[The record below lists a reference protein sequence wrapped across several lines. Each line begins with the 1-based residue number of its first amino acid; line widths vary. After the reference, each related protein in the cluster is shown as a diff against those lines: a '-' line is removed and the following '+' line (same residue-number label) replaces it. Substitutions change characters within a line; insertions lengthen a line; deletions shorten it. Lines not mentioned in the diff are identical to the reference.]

1 MDYFFSSFR
10 NTEGKTARRQLYK
23 KEKGCTTEPL
33 LASKEW
39 SVSFTF
45 PSDISASVA
54 TSTSR
59 SSIETSLITYDDY
72 PSYPTYEELTDY
84 ALLEEDGVMTMNKS
98 ARSGV
103 SLRRRVSGSLLRS
116 LKKGVKRMAKRKHK
130 DTSSTSESSDQDD
143 DSISTAERRESDAKR
158 RKISVIPRVRK
169 TMLEWAKSIRKNASK
184 SILRQDPSDEAVVV
198 ELGTEGIRQK
208 AACKFLP
215 LDCNSASYDAD
226 VVFLDY
232 VEEVDRRNK
241 TFFR

>member
-1 MDYFFSSFR
+1 
-10 NTEGKTARRQLYK
+10 
-23 KEKGCTTEPL
+23 
-33 LASKEW
+33 
-39 SVSFTF
+39 VSFTF

-72 PSYPTYEELTDY
+72 PSYPTYEESTDY
-84 ALLEEDGVMTMNKS
+84 APLEEDGVMTMNKS

-103 SLRRRVSGSLLRS
+103 SLRRRVSGSLRS

-130 DTSSTSESSDQDD
+130 DTSSTIESSDQDD
-143 DSISTAERRESDAKR
+143 ESMSTAEWRESDAKR
-158 RKISVIPRVRK
+158 RKISVIPLVRK
-169 TMLEWAKSIRKNASK
+169 KMLEWAKSIRKNASQ
-184 SILRQDPSDEAVVV
+184 SILRQDPSDDAVVV
-198 ELGTEGIRQK
+198 ELGAVGIRQK

-215 LDCNSASYDAD
+215 LDCNSGSYDVD
-226 VVFLDY
+226 VVFFDY